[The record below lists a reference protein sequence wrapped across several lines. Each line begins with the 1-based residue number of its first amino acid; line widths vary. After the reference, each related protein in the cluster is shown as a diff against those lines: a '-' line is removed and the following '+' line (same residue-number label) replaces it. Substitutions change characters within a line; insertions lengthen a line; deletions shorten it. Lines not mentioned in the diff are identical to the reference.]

1 MVGARLASSL
11 RFWGSDLRGGLPIAR
26 QLVDVRRSFRD
37 PRWARQAADARV
49 RQLLRHACTTTA
61 HYRPWSEARV
71 LSDFPVIPK
80 RVIQE
85 SPGDFLSSAFRP
97 EALLAVSTS
106 GSYGAPMR
114 FRWTPETY
122 ARRRA
127 ELLYFGSWAGF
138 SVGAPFAQVT
148 VHPGGSAR
156 LRRLNG
162 FLVDPS
168 VIDAAWLESTR
179 RLLRDEQIEFVI
191 GYPSSI
197 GPLAEYCR
205 TGGDDPR
212 AFRVRA
218 VISSSEALRRETRE
232 VVRAAFGCAVIDR
245 YGANELGILAQEC
258 PGHGSLHLNV
268 AGLVVELL
276 ACDRDVPAAPGEAG
290 RVVVTDLFSHAMP
303 LIRYETGDLAVANAE
318 PCPCG
323 LAGPTLVRVE
333 GRLVEQVRDPA
344 GGLVNPL
351 AIGGCARDVEGI
363 LQYQF
368 VQRGP
373 AAYLIRIQVMPAFH
387 EESVLRDRF
396 QGLLGPDASIEI
408 RRVESIPPLPSGKRP
423 YILNELVSA
432 APDPRRAR

>member
-1 MVGARLASSL
+1 MVSARIGCSL
-11 RFWGSDLRGGLPIAR
+11 RFWGSDLRNGSPIAR
-26 QLVDVRRSFRD
+26 HLADVKGSFRD
-37 PRWARQAADARV
+37 PRRARENAAARL
-49 RQLLRHACTTTA
+49 RELLRHACSTTS
-61 HYRPWSEARV
+61 HYRRWQGEAD
-71 LSDFPVIPK
+71 LSGFPVLPK

-85 SPGDFLSSAFRP
+85 NPAAFLSSALEP
-97 EALLAVSTS
+97 DALLTVSTS

-127 ELLYFGSWAGF
+127 ELLYFSSWVGF
-138 SVGAPFAQVT
+138 RVGAPFAQVT
-148 VHPGGSAR
+148 VHPSGSAR

-168 VIDAAWLESTR
+168 VIDGAWLEATR
-179 RLLRDEQIEFVI
+179 RLLTEERIEFVI

-205 TGGDDPR
+205 TRGDDPA

-218 VISSSEALRRETRE
+218 VVSSSEALRRETRE
-232 VVRAAFGCAVIDR
+232 VVHTAFGCTVLDR

-258 PGHGSLHLNV
+258 PGHAALHVNV

-276 ACDRDVPAAPGEAG
+276 ARDGDAPVAPGEAG
-290 RVVVTDLFSHAMP
+290 RVVVTDLFSYAMP
-303 LIRYETGDLAVANAE
+303 LIRYDTGDLAVAGPD

-323 LAGPTLVRVE
+323 LGGPTLARVE
-333 GRLVEQVRDPA
+333 GRLVEQVRDPG

-351 AIGGCARDVEGI
+351 AIGGCTRGVDGI

-373 AAYLIRIQVMPAFH
+373 AAYLVRIQVGPTFRT
-387 EESVLRDRF
+387 EGVLHDRF
-396 QGLLGPDASIEI
+396 RELLGPGATIEI

-423 YILNELVSA
+423 TILNELVGAS
-432 APDPRRAR
+432 PGSRRSG